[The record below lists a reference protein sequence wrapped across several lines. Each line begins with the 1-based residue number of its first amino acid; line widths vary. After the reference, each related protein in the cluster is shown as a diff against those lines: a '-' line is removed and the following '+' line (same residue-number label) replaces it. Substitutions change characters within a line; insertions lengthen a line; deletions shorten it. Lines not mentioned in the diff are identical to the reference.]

1 MKLNAP
7 WTTVDYQLDQ
17 LKIKRPENLQDIAEA
32 WKFVIENVRPN
43 DLLSSPKVASVQS
56 GLEVALKLLHSCGL
70 TGRLKEWYFGV
81 VSSDFTQY
89 ISPSLSA
96 WSKTS
101 YTENDRVFDDTL
113 LNAFMEL
120 TNVLVTR
127 FELYYSGYR
136 IISFNENDD
145 QALAKMLRTKLNS
158 ILPSRFQKEC
168 VLFFRSWFE
177 TFRRYVRHRRRL
189 GLGIC
194 LQWYGY
200 DEKSP
205 HMEHALSPQP
215 SDAEDSDEEEESMS
229 QFENSLDKSKKA
241 CDLLCILG
249 LDQLIENITIP
260 ILHGEIEKIVTS
272 KCKGEFDRPLLSII
286 LKELSTVIL
295 PWLRLIL
302 ASRKADNVA
311 MSMDYIK
318 CKTRLEYYMYK
329 CFSDMRIDELFDII
343 VDYPDS
349 EPALHD
355 LKSCMLKVDS
365 RSYLVS
371 SLANSLRKRLLHPGA
386 NTSDIITQYVSSIK
400 CLRILD
406 PPGVLMQM
414 IVDPI
419 RKYLRCR
426 EDTIRCIISDLV
438 DDTKNEL
445 LEELEQGD
453 GIIIHASDDEDDDF
467 SNMNWVPD
475 PIDAGPN
482 FKSARSRNADII
494 SMLVNIY
501 DTRDVF
507 VKEFQTLL
515 ADRLL
520 SVQEYDTE
528 REVRHLEL
536 LKLRFGEVSLQ
547 SCEVMIKDITDSKRV
562 DHAIHADGRFNENI
576 STHATILSRLFWPN
590 FRSEDVYL
598 PTQFTEQLSA
608 YESTFEKLKP
618 SRKLIWLNHL
628 GTVDLE
634 LELKDRT
641 LSLNVSPAHAAII
654 WYFQEKDTWDLS
666 ELAQELQATPDNVKR
681 KLMYWIG
688 LGVIKENSSN
698 VYSVIEE
705 AEELPAELENIEE
718 TVSSSVQSAKEQQA
732 EEMRIYW
739 SYIVGMLTNLGTLPL
754 DRVQSMLS
762 MFVQAPN
769 KYNRTAEELQDFLDL
784 MIREDKL
791 EFSLGMYKLK
801 K

>member
-1 MKLNAP
+1 
-7 WTTVDYQLDQ
+7 
-17 LKIKRPENLQDIAEA
+17 RIA
-32 WKFVIENVRPN
+32 
-43 DLLSSPKVASVQS
+43 
-56 GLEVALKLLHSCGL
+56 
-70 TGRLKEWYFGV
+70 
-81 VSSDFTQY
+81 
-89 ISPSLSA
+89 
-96 WSKTS
+96 
-101 YTENDRVFDDTL
+101 
-113 LNAFMEL
+113 
-120 TNVLVTR
+120 
-127 FELYYSGYR
+127 
-136 IISFNENDD
+136 
-145 QALAKMLRTKLNS
+145 
-158 ILPSRFQKEC
+158 
-168 VLFFRSWFE
+168 
-177 TFRRYVRHRRRL
+177 
-189 GLGIC
+189 
-194 LQWYGY
+194 
-200 DEKSP
+200 
-205 HMEHALSPQP
+205 
-215 SDAEDSDEEEESMS
+215 
-229 QFENSLDKSKKA
+229 
-241 CDLLCILG
+241 
-249 LDQLIENITIP
+249 
-260 ILHGEIEKIVTS
+260 
-272 KCKGEFDRPLLSII
+272 
-286 LKELSTVIL
+286 
-295 PWLRLIL
+295 
-302 ASRKADNVA
+302 
-311 MSMDYIK
+311 
-318 CKTRLEYYMYK
+318 
-329 CFSDMRIDELFDII
+329 ELFDII

-365 RSYLVS
+365 RSYLVT

-453 GIIIHASDDEDDDF
+453 GVIIHASDDEDDDF
-467 SNMNWVPD
+467 NNMNWVPD

-501 DTRDVF
+501 DTKDVF

-528 REVRHLEL
+528 REIRHLEL

-562 DHAIHADGRFNENI
+562 DHAIHADERFNENI
-576 STHATILSRLFWPN
+576 SIHATILSRLFWPN

-598 PTQFTEQLSA
+598 PAEFTEQLAA

-641 LSLNVSPAHAAII
+641 LALNVSPAYAAII
-654 WYFQEKDTWDLS
+654 WHFQDKDTWELA
-666 ELAQELQATPDNVKR
+666 ELAQELQSTPNNVKR

-688 LGVIKENSSN
+688 LGVIKEHPSE
-698 VYSVIEE
+698 VYSVVEE
-705 AEELPAELENIEE
+705 AEELPAESKYLRGFPR

-769 KYNRTAEELQDFLDL
+769 KYNRSAEELQDFLEL